1 MKPKSTLAL
10 GALFSV
16 AAALPLMQCAQAA
29 PKKNIIFIL
38 SDDQRR
44 DVLGCYGNTL
54 IKTPTIDGLAAQ
66 GVRFDNFYCESPI
79 CNVSRA
85 SLITGLSQRT
95 HGTNFSAPPVDSKY
109 IATSYPA
116 VLKANGYR
124 TGFTGKYGFNFSK
137 NDKPQQF
144 DFFKP
149 YTRTPYLKK
158 MPDGTLRHET
168 DLCADAAVEF
178 LESNPKDKP
187 FCPSVSFN
195 ASHAEDGDH
204 RPGFHFQWPESTNGL
219 YNDMTL
225 PLPKLNDPKY
235 FAALPPFLQDEKGLS
250 RARFF
255 WRWDTPEKYQVNM
268 RAYWRMAT
276 GIDNAVARVLAEL
289 KKTGLDKNTVIVYA
303 ADNGMMLGDRGLAG
317 KWNHYDQSFDVPFI
331 VYDPT
336 LPVAKRGRVVKELGS
351 FLDVAPTFVEW
362 AGLKVPEVYQGKS
375 LVNLVDGNPTPNWR
389 EDFFC
394 EHAFK
399 SYPSWYGVR
408 GKRYK
413 YAVYYE
419 DGPTEIFYDLQ
430 KDPTEFTNLANDK
443 NYTDIKSQMAARLKS
458 YLDEYPLAGKPVK
471 EDAKTAAMGDD

>member
-1 MKPKSTLAL
+1 MKPQLPLAL
-10 GALFSV
+10 GALLSL
-16 AAALPLMQCAQAA
+16 AAVLPAMPCAQAA

-38 SDDQRR
+38 ADDQRR
-44 DVLGCYGNTL
+44 DVLGCYGNAL
-54 IKTPTIDGLAAQ
+54 IKTPTLDNLAAQ

-79 CNVSRA
+79 CNASRA

-95 HGTNFSAPPVDSKY
+95 HGTNFSAPPVDSRY

-116 VLKANGYR
+116 VLKAGGYR

-149 YTRTPYLKK
+149 YGRTPYLKK

-178 LESNPKDKP
+178 LATNPKNKP
-187 FCPSVSFN
+187 FCLSVSFN
-195 ASHAEDGDH
+195 ASHAEDNDR
-204 RPGFHFQWPESTNGL
+204 RPGFHFQWPQSTNGM
-219 YNDMTL
+219 YEDVQM
-225 PLPKLNDPKY
+225 PLPELNDPKY
-235 FAALPPFLQDEKGLS
+235 FAALPPFLQDEKVLS
-250 RARFF
+250 RERYF
-255 WRWDTPEKYQVNM
+255 WRWDTPEKYQTNM

-276 GIDNAVARVLAEL
+276 GIDNAVARILAQL
-289 KKTGLDKNTVIVYA
+289 KQTGMDKNTVIVYA

-317 KWNHYDQSFDVPFI
+317 KWNHYDQSLDVPFI

-336 LPVAKRGRVVKELGS
+336 LPAEKRGRVVKALGS

-362 AGLKVPEVYQGKS
+362 AGLPVPDVYQGKS
-375 LVNLVDGNPTPNWR
+375 LASLVEGQPEPKWR

-399 SYPSWYGVR
+399 NYPSWQGVR

-413 YAVYYE
+413 YAVYY
-419 DGPTEIFYDLQ
+419 DNGPTEILYDLE
-430 KDPTEFTNLANDK
+430 KDPTEFTNLANDES
-443 NYTDIKSQMAARLKS
+443 YRAIKSQMAARLKS
-458 YLDEYPLAGKPVK
+458 YLDEYPLAGQS
-471 EDAKTAAMGDD
+471 AKDGEGTAMGAD